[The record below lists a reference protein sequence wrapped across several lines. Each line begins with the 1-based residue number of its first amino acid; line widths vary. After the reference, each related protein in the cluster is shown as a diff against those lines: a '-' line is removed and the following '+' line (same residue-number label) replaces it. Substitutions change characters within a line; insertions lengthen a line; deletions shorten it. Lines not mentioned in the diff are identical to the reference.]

1 MRAWFNGSG
10 SSLFPLLLLLG
21 FPPFA
26 AAEEAPQQ
34 IRSAMENALA
44 EEVRLWQQQHPGQW
58 LESQVQVQLPSGAA
72 TLPPCE
78 ERLRLEG
85 ERGRFPAGRQHR
97 RVTCP
102 SPKWSLLVRGT
113 LSLQARVPVTR
124 AKLMA
129 GSLIQPSQLQ
139 WQQRKLIPSDGDLL
153 MSMES
158 IAGQRARR
166 GIRAGSP
173 IKAQQLMPPL
183 MVARG
188 QQVVMV
194 ARGDSFAATTSGVAL
209 EGGSEGEVIRVKN
222 SRSGKIVSARIVA
235 TGKVET
241 FF

>member
-21 FPPFA
+21 FPLSA
-26 AAEEAPQQ
+26 TAEDAPQQ
-34 IRSAMENALA
+34 IRAALDDA
-44 EEVRLWQQQHPGQW
+44 LSQEVVQWQQQHPGHW
-58 LESQVQVQLPSGAA
+58 LKSKIRIQLPSGAA
-72 TLPPCE
+72 TLPPCTQP
-78 ERLRLEG
+78 LQLEG
-85 ERGRFPAGRQHR
+85 ERGRFPVGRQHR
-97 RVTCP
+97 RVSCP
-102 SPKWSLLVRGT
+102 SPKWSLRVRST
-113 LSLQARVPVTR
+113 VSLEARVPVTR

-129 GSLIQPSQLQ
+129 GHLIQPSQLH
-139 WQQRKLIPSDGDLL
+139 WQQRALTPSDGDLL
-153 MSMES
+153 MSIAS

-183 MVARG
+183 MVERG

-194 ARGDSFAATTSGVAL
+194 ARGDSFAATTSGIAL
-209 EGGSEGEVIRVKN
+209 KGGSEGEVIKVKN

-241 FF
+241 IF

>member
-21 FPPFA
+21 FPLSA
-26 AAEEAPQQ
+26 TAEDASQQ
-34 IRSAMENALA
+34 IRSAVNDALS

-58 LESQVQVQLPSGAA
+58 LENHIRVQLPSGAT
-72 TLPPCE
+72 TLPPCTQP
-78 ERLRLEG
+78 LLLEG
-85 ERGRFPAGRQHR
+85 ERGRFPVGRQHR

-102 SPKWSLLVRGT
+102 NPKWSLLVRGT

-129 GSLIQPSQLQ
+129 GHLIQPSQLQ
-139 WQQRKLIPSDGDLL
+139 WQQRKLTPSDGDLL

-183 MVARG
+183 MVERG
-188 QQVVMV
+188 QQVVML

-209 EGGSEGEVIRVKN
+209 KGGSEGEVIRVKN

-241 FF
+241 IF